1 MTSPDVIVIG
11 AGCAGLAAACALADR
26 GARVL
31 VLEARGQLG
40 GRATAFLDRESGEY
54 VDNGQHVL
62 MGCYHETRRYLAR
75 VGAADAVQFQKGLAF
90 TCVDTQWRD
99 LASRVP
105 RLAPAAAPGGRAA
118 AVEGAVVG
126 RQAGGDEDPGRPE
139 GGPAD
144 HHRRRGAAGARR
156 ERRSPRGSRRHR
168 QTPRLV
174 ALLWEPLAV
183 AALNQSLDQAQAE
196 PFVRIL
202 GQIFSDD
209 PFDAAL
215 GVPARPL
222 HEVFGEPAR
231 AFIEARGGQ
240 IKLDAL
246 SRVVV
251 AGDRVG
257 YVDTRD
263 TSIRAATVI
272 LAVPWFG
279 LAGVLRGS
287 EQGPLR
293 ELIAGEATRASS
305 SIVSVNLWLERG
317 AMPSPIVGLPQ
328 RTFQWMFD
336 KRWAFGEAA
345 SHFTLVASGADG
357 ILRKSNEELA
367 DLALREATDALPDLR
382 QAKVQAHPRR
392 ARAERDVLAGV
403 RAAAAAGPSHR
414 RPRPPAGRRLDR
426 HRTAGHHRGRRGV
439 GPCGR
444 RCRRLARRATIPR
457 ARLPA
462 FFTFQDHS

>member
-54 VDNGQHVL
+54 VDNGQHIL
-62 MGCYHETRRYLAR
+62 MGCYHETRRYLSR
-75 VGAADAVQFQKGLAF
+75 VGAADAVQFQKRLAF
-90 TCVDTQWRD
+90 TSVDAKGKISRLECPDWRPPLH
-99 LASRVP
+99 LAGGLLRWKALSWADRLAATRIMGGLKAARRAITHGEPVPVQPGESVEAWLTRNGQSP
-105 RLAPAAAPGGRAA
+105 RLI
-118 AVEGAVVG
+118 
-126 RQAGGDEDPGRPE
+126 
-139 GGPAD
+139 
-144 HHRRRGAAGARR
+144 
-156 ERRSPRGSRRHR
+156 
-168 QTPRLV
+168 
-174 ALLWEPLAV
+174 ALLWEPLAI
-183 AALNQSLDQAQAE
+183 AALNQSAATALAE
-196 PFVRIL
+196 PFVRVL

-209 PFDAAL
+209 PFDAVL

-222 HEVFGEPAR
+222 QQVFGEPAR
-231 AFIEARGGQ
+231 AFLEARGGQ

-257 YVDTRD
+257 YVDTRG

-287 EQGPLR
+287 EHGALGD
-293 ELIAGEATRASS
+293 LVASEATRASS

-317 AMPSPIVGLPQ
+317 TMPSPFVGLPQ

-336 KRWAFGEAA
+336 KRWAFGETA
-345 SHFTLVASGADG
+345 SHFTLVASDADA
-357 ILRKSNEELA
+357 ILRQSNEELA
-367 DLALREATDALPDLR
+367 ELALSEARAALPDLR
-382 QAKVQAHPRR
+382 QAKVQRIRVVRESNATFSLAPGEPSRPGTR
-392 ARAERDVLAGV
+392 TAVNGLLLAGDWTDTGLPATIEGAIASGH
-403 RAAAAAGPSHR
+403 AAAAAV
-414 RPRPPAGRRLDR
+414 A
-426 HRTAGHHRGRRGV
+426 
-439 GPCGR
+439 
-444 RCRRLARRATIPR
+444 
-457 ARLPA
+457 
-462 FFTFQDHS
+462 

>member
-75 VGAADAVQFQKGLAF
+75 VGAADAVHFQERLAF
-90 TCVDTQWRD
+90 TCVDTRGAISRLECPDWRPPLH
-99 LASRVP
+99 LAGGLLRWKALSWAD
-105 RLAPAAAPGGRAA
+105 RLAATRIMGGLKAARRTITDGAAAPVLAGETVAA
-118 AVEGAVVG
+118 WL
-126 RQAGGDEDPGRPE
+126 
-139 GGPAD
+139 
-144 HHRRRGAAGARR
+144 ARH
-156 ERRSPRGSRRHR
+156 G

-183 AALNQSLDQAQAE
+183 AALNQSPDQAQAE

-202 GQIFSDD
+202 GRIFTDD

-222 HEVFGEPAR
+222 HQVFGEPAR
-231 AFIEARGGQ
+231 AFLEARGGQ

-293 ELIAGEATRASS
+293 DLIASEATRASS

-345 SHFTLVASGADG
+345 SHFTLVASDADG
-357 ILRKSNEELA
+357 VLRKSNEELA

-382 QAKVQAHPRR
+382 QAKVRRIRVVREPNAAFSLAAGQPRR
-392 ARAERDVLAGV
+392 PSLHTPVHGLLLAGDWTDTGLPATIEGAV
-403 RAAAAAGPSHR
+403 VSGHAAAAAV
-414 RPRPPAGRRLDR
+414 A
-426 HRTAGHHRGRRGV
+426 
-439 GPCGR
+439 
-444 RCRRLARRATIPR
+444 
-457 ARLPA
+457 
-462 FFTFQDHS
+462 

>member
-11 AGCAGLAAACALADR
+11 AGCAGLAAACALAER

-75 VGAADAVQFQKGLAF
+75 VGAADAVQFQKRLAF
-90 TCVDTQWRD
+90 TCVDKQGRISRLECPDWRPP
-99 LASRVP
+99 LH
-105 RLAPAAAPGGRAA
+105 L
-118 AVEGAVVG
+118 
-126 RQAGGDEDPGRPE
+126 AGGLLRWKALSW
-139 GGPAD
+139 AD
-144 HHRRRGAAGARR
+144 RWAATRIMDGLKAARR
-156 ERRSPRGSRRHR
+156 ATTHGEPIPVRPGETVAAWLARNG

-174 ALLWEPLAV
+174 ALLWEPLAI
-183 AALNQSLDQAQAE
+183 AALNQAAAQALAE

-209 PFDAAL
+209 PSDAAL

-222 HEVFGEPAR
+222 HQVFGEPAR
-231 AFIEARGGQ
+231 AYLEARGGQ
-240 IKLDAL
+240 IKVDAL

-257 YVDTRD
+257 YVDTRG

-272 LAVPWFG
+272 VAVPWFG

-287 EQGPLR
+287 EHGALGDLVAR
-293 ELIAGEATRASS
+293 EATRASS

-317 AMPSPIVGLPQ
+317 AMPSPFVGLPE

-336 KRWAFGEAA
+336 KRWAFGETA
-345 SHFTLVASGADG
+345 SHFTLVASGADEV
-357 ILRKSNEELA
+357 LRHSNDELA
-367 DLALREATDALPDLR
+367 DLALAEAREALPDLR
-382 QAKVQAHPRR
+382 QAKVQRIRVVREPNATFSLAAGEPPRPGTR
-392 ARAERDVLAGV
+392 TAVEGLLLAGDWTDTGLPATIEGAV
-403 RAAAAAGPSHR
+403 VSGHAAAAAV
-414 RPRPPAGRRLDR
+414 A
-426 HRTAGHHRGRRGV
+426 
-439 GPCGR
+439 
-444 RCRRLARRATIPR
+444 
-457 ARLPA
+457 
-462 FFTFQDHS
+462 